1 MEQQKPEAE
10 TELKPKVRA
19 LYEAVLELL
28 NENVDIN
35 TMKVSDITS
44 RAGIGK
50 GTAYDYFKSK
60 EEIIAS
66 AVMYDAR
73 KQGMET
79 REKLRELPDF
89 QARIRYCFQ
98 WVAECVQ
105 EQSAFG
111 KLLFLTSH
119 PGGIPDEVLIKMKQ
133 IHEESKHG
141 CVTEPVEILSELC
154 GQGKAEGYIR
164 EEISSEDAAYILLGN
179 LCSLFMYMGHEKGAD
194 AQKYGKM
201 REFLCEGFLK
211 TVK

>member
-10 TELKPKVRA
+10 TENSLKPKVRA

-35 TMKVSDITS
+35 TMKVSDI
-44 RAGIGK
+44 
-50 GTAYDYFKSK
+50 SK